1 MPNIESLP
9 YGQINAAAKPVD
21 AFISPVNYQNAQPSQ
36 PQGLPSPKGASMV
49 GTSGTPNVQGYN
61 SFEQLAV
68 ALKPFSEQ
76 LVKTAQTA
84 GLQYA
89 AWQMDRG
96 EAQAMEAF
104 RRAQV
109 NVDLSSEIAE
119 KDHAHSNRALA
130 IKDPQAGWLMHILN
144 PYARMGVE
152 RGNSKLAGQEI
163 AMGMAGYVAKQS
175 SRIDYNSPDQGFSA
189 LSVIR
194 SEYISEVTKKYGV
207 NENSPGFQAYTAPK
221 IERAS
226 ESVAQK
232 VQEDRTKFYD
242 EMKPRQLAALL
253 SNEMSVILKDKKF
266 EYRGVA
272 YTTAQFG
279 KDLSPFYYLMG
290 KKLNDMQR
298 DYLQSAGLPG
308 AASKWTR
315 EAYEIM
321 SADAEFRDNPGARK
335 ALGVLQSSEPLRGF
349 DGKPAKDPDGN
360 DIYLSWDQLYSK
372 ETIDSKIKYQQAGYA
387 SRNGQMKDIGQ
398 RAAGVISMAIED
410 MPPGPG
416 RMEAGKRALDG
427 FVQAEQQRLGRRL
440 NPTEIYQIRKD
451 FKEALEL
458 NSDLV
463 FELDDPR
470 VEVSY
475 MGQLGQKYG
484 SDFDGRKER
493 AQVQALAATIRD
505 PKRAQQFLVQANG
518 EIRRKEI
525 EAQGFSRYS
534 GPRDKIV
541 NDNIK
546 ARLQRNYEIG
556 SGATDYTKPDR
567 VESERRQRFAYV
579 NHVNTRLKEAE
590 ARNKGPLSDTQVRS
604 ITQEA
609 IDDYGSKDKSQVEY
623 LFPGSAAYP
632 QSKSV
637 DPYGT
642 IKPIQLGPDGKP
654 KVTTTPMPRVYDL
667 KELDDIPNRSVE
679 LRQYQSKPVLSL
691 GVIRDALLGTIDG
704 KPMSMKLERAWRDA
718 GAPNAYQFFQ
728 DQLKFYPNYRPE
740 WTPGELN
747 KARKRLT
754 SSVTVTNANQG
765 LVSMAPQHPKLSM
778 IGGRFLDVLTGAS
791 VG

>member
-1 MPNIESLP
+1 MANTELLP

-36 PQGLPSPKGASMV
+36 LQGLPSPKGASMV
-49 GTSGTPNVQGYN
+49 GTSATPNVQGYN

-76 LVKTAQTA
+76 LVKTAQSA

-89 AWQMDRG
+89 SWQMDRG

-104 RRAQV
+104 RQAQV

-119 KDHAHSNRALA
+119 KDRAHSNRALA

-163 AMGMAGYVAKQS
+163 ELGMPGYVAKQS
-175 SRIDYNSPDQGFSA
+175 KRIDYNSPDQGFSA

-194 SEYISEVTKKYGV
+194 SEYISEVTKKYGI

-221 IERAS
+221 IEKAS

-232 VQEDRTKFYD
+232 VQEDRTKYYD
-242 EMKPRQLAALL
+242 EMKPKQLAALL
-253 SNEMSVILKDKKF
+253 KNEASVIIKSQKF
-266 EYRGVA
+266 EYRGVV
-272 YTTAQFG
+272 YTAAQFG
-279 KDLSPFYYLMG
+279 QDLSPFYYLMG
-290 KKLNDMQR
+290 KKLNDMSR
-298 DYLQSAGLPG
+298 DFSQSAGLAG
-308 AASKWTR
+308 MATKWAK
-315 EAYEIM
+315 EAYEIL
-321 SADAEFRDNPGARK
+321 SAEAEFRDSPGARR
-335 ALGVLQSSEPLRGF
+335 ALGMIQSSEPLRGL

-360 DIYLSWDQLYSK
+360 DIYLSWDQLWSK
-372 ETIDSKIKYQQAGYA
+372 ETIDSKIKYLQAGYA
-387 SRNGQMKDIGQ
+387 ARAGQAKDIGQ
-398 RAAGVISMAIED
+398 RAAGVISMAIQD

-416 RMEAGKRALDG
+416 RMEAGRRALDS
-427 FVQAEQQRLGRRL
+427 FVQAEAQRLGRKL
-440 NPTEIYQIRKD
+440 NPSELYQIRRD
-451 FKEALEL
+451 FKDALEL

-470 VEVSY
+470 IEVTY
-475 MGQLGQKYG
+475 LGQLGQKYG
-484 SDFDGRKER
+484 SNFDGRRER

-518 EIRRKEI
+518 EIGRKER
-525 EAQGFSRYS
+525 EAQEFTRYS
-534 GPRDKIV
+534 SPRDKVV

-546 ARLQRNYEIG
+546 SRLQRYYEIG
-556 SGATDYTKPDR
+556 SGATDYTKADR
-567 VESERRQRFAYV
+567 VESERRQRLAYV
-579 NHVNTRLKEAE
+579 THVNTRLKEAE
-590 ARNKGPLSDTQVRS
+590 AKNKGPLSDTQVRS
-604 ITQEA
+604 ITQQA
-609 IDDYGSKDKSQVEY
+609 IDEYGSADKSQVEY

-654 KVTTTPMPRVYDL
+654 KVSTTPMPRVYDL

-704 KPMSMKLERAWRDA
+704 RPLSMKLERAWRDA

-728 DQLKFYPNYRPE
+728 DQLRFYPNYRPE

-754 SSVTVTNANQG
+754 SSVTMTNANQG
-765 LVSMAPQHPKLSM
+765 LISMAPQHPRLSR
-778 IGGRFLDVLTGAS
+778 IGGSFLDVLTGAS